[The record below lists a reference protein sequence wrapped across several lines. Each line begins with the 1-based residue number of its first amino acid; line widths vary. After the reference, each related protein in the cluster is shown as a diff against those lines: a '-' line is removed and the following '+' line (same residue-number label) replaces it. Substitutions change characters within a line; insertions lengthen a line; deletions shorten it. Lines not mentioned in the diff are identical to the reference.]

1 MPEILL
7 LLKGQRL
14 LLKVGVLLGQL
25 NDLRNPPVCRAAA
38 AAQHQDIGDTN

>member
-1 MPEILL
+1 MTVILL

-25 NDLRNPPVCRAAA
+25 NDLWMLKECSAAA
-38 AAQHQDIGDTN
+38 AAAAANERS